1 MGRRRAVTALVGA
14 TAGAVVLAGCSGSGS
29 SDADDATT
37 PADSA
42 PTTLEDGTTAPG
54 TELELGKTA
63 TVRYTANPKH
73 DSLIE
78 LTVTAVKR
86 GKTKDL
92 KDFDLTGAAQKS
104 SVYYVR
110 ASVKNVGDGDLSG
123 QPLTLY
129 GKVSDD
135 LVVPP
140 VEFGSTF
147 SRCDHD
153 PLPKNFKKVKKVK
166 KSGKAKSAK
175 SVKVC
180 LVILAPRKGR
190 IKAVQWRPA
199 DNSDPIS
206 WLTR

>member
-1 MGRRRAVTALVGA
+1 MVGA

-29 SDADDATT
+29 SDAEDDPTT
-37 PADSA
+37 PAESA

-54 TELELGKTA
+54 TELKLGKTA
-63 TVRYTANPKH
+63 TLRYTANPKH

-78 LTVTAVKR
+78 LKVTSVKR

-92 KDFDLTGAAQKS
+92 KDFELTGAAKKS
-104 SVYYVR
+104 NIYYVET
-110 ASVKNVGDGDLSG
+110 SVKNVGGGDLSG

-129 GKVSDD
+129 GQVSDD

-147 SRCDHD
+147 RRCDYD
-153 PLPKNFKKVKKVK
+153 PLPRNSK
-166 KSGKAKSAK
+166 KSRTA
-175 SVKVC
+175 KVC
-180 LVILAPRKGR
+180 LVILAPKQGK
-190 IKAVQWRPA
+190 ITAVQWRPA

-206 WLTR
+206 WLPR